1 MEITDNIKW
10 YYKEEIIMKKSIN
23 IKEVKIMKKVFMTLF
38 FIALSVVLVNGYAY
52 AKVSGTCS
60 ACHTMHNS
68 EDGVP
73 NNFDDDA
80 TPNAKLLKGGC
91 VGCHAQNTADN
102 VVDLVIPQVWHF
114 NATDLAGGNF
124 DGVVAADGNGHNVS
138 GVEAADATLANTPP
152 GYSTSYD
159 PASTNFSTSSRL
171 VCAGQNGCHGNRD
184 QSDEFNA
191 VSGAHHGDDSILH
204 YGTDFTFTGQGAAI
218 ATSYRMLYK
227 IKGAE
232 DPDWQNTNSAT
243 DHNGYYGVAY
253 ASRTTQSTWAGMTGT
268 ISELCSECHGAFHAS
283 PLSGDV
289 GIGDGSPWE
298 RHPTD
303 VVIPN
308 SGEYASINTT
318 YQDETPVGRRAAFFT
333 DDLAASAAKNGTVAP
348 GDADAGDIVICLSC
362 HRAHGSNYAN
372 SLRFNYT
379 VSLASGAGCLHCHT
393 TKDTF

>member
-1 MEITDNIKW
+1 MRADKGFFINFKEGVIMKIIANK
-10 YYKEEIIMKKSIN
+10 KEE
-23 IKEVKIMKKVFMTLF
+23 KIMKRILITLF
-38 FIALSVVLVNGYAY
+38 VAALSVLLIHGYAD

-68 EDGVP
+68 QDGTAA
-73 NNFDDDA
+73 NFDGDD
-80 TPNAKLLKGGC
+80 TPNSKLLKGGC

-102 VVDLVIPQVWHF
+102 VVDSVIPQVWHS

-124 DGVVAADGNGHNVS
+124 AGVVTADANGHNVS
-138 GVEAADATLANTPP
+138 DVVSADATHTNTPP
-152 GYSTSYD
+152 GYNSSYD
-159 PASTNFSTSSRL
+159 PASTDFDTTSRL

-184 QSDEFNA
+184 ESDEFTA

-204 YGTDFTFTGQGAAI
+204 YGSDFTFTGQGADI
-218 ATSYRMLYK
+218 TTSYRMLYK

-232 DPDWQNTNSAT
+232 DPDWQKTNSST
-243 DHNGYYGVAY
+243 DHNGYYGVVY
-253 ASRTTQSTWAGMTGT
+253 ADRTTQSTWSGMTGT

-318 YQDETPVGRRAAFFT
+318 YQDETPVGRPAAFFT
-333 DDLAASAAKNGTVAP
+333 NALAADAAKNGTVA
-348 GDADAGDIVICLSC
+348 AGTDIVICLSC
-362 HRAHGSNYAN
+362 HRAHATDYADA
-372 SLRFNYT
+372 LRFDYT
-379 VSLASGAGCLHCHT
+379 NTLGSGEGCLHCHT
-393 TKDTF
+393 NKDAF